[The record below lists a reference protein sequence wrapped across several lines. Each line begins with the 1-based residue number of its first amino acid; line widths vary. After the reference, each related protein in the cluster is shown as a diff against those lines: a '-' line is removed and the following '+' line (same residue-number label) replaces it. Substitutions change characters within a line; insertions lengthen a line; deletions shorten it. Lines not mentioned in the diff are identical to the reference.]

1 MHCLT
6 MVLPKAR
13 PGERW
18 RRLFVGEPEG
28 HRELRPGPPTHTVQ
42 EEHVGGFKPANHHR
56 VAARKDSASEQY
68 EVTVEVRISEPA
80 KRRPNPNPNPSPHP
94 HPHPHPN
101 LNPNPNPNPNPDD

>member
-18 RRLFVGEPEG
+18 RRLFVGEPDG